1 MVLFFKG
8 CFGTFKINFA
18 KYGRNE
24 MAILSVLSMRALKI
38 ENRPRKMEATRIG
51 DCLNIKFNRR
61 IGNLKKTINKEDPIE
76 RTAVSRPDLRDAML
90 KIREYPDFEK
100 FEVNKRSLNIFIPRD
115 QRRDGKIIDRMV
127 FVFWEDE
134 IDLTKNI

>member
-1 MVLFFKG
+1 
-8 CFGTFKINFA
+8 
-18 KYGRNE
+18 